1 MNNLVFFDDT
11 IDIFSTFIVF
21 VLSGY
26 LINKTANVFKATK
39 TRALGLYIWHS
50 AFSLVYAF
58 FSLIKTAD
66 STYYYIF
73 SKGIMPDFKIGTDAV
88 TYIAGIFTNGFGL
101 SYLGLFMVF
110 NIFGS
115 IGLLAVDASLRHA
128 TVDKSG
134 FVKLMAMLIV
144 FLPSMSFW
152 SGAIGK
158 DSIAFM
164 STGLLLWASID
175 LKQRYKLFFIAFF
188 FMFIIRPHIAGI
200 MLVAFFLSLLI
211 NNNLPLLKKFFYLS
225 ILSFV
230 MIIIMPIVFEF
241 IGLNEIISI
250 ESLKEYTNLRQSYN
264 LRGGGSIDISSMSF
278 FLKLFTYLFRPL
290 PYEAHSLLSLISS
303 IDNLFLLFIF
313 ILSLFSLLKLKK
325 EKFTLNH
332 SKENRWFLLI
342 FSVTAFI
349 MLSSVT
355 ANLGISV
362 RQKWMFLPILLYF
375 SFLFLGIK
383 RLNDTKVTKV

>member
-21 VLSGY
+21 VLGGL

-50 AFSLVYAF
+50 AFCLVYAF
-58 FSLIKTAD
+58 ISLLIISDATL
-66 STYYYIF
+66 YYIN
-73 SKGIMPDFKIGTDAV
+73 SIGRMSDFEIGTRAIES
-88 TYIAGIFTNGFGL
+88 IAGIFTNGFGL
-101 SYLGLFMVF
+101 SYLGVFMVF

-134 FVKLMAMLIV
+134 FIKFMALLTV
-144 FLPSMSFW
+144 LLPSMSYW
-152 SGAIGK
+152 SGALGK

-175 LKQRYKLFFIAFF
+175 LKQRYKLFLIAFF
-188 FMFIIRPHIAGI
+188 LMFIVRPHIAGF
-200 MLVAFFLSLLI
+200 MLIAYYLSLLI
-211 NNNLPLLKKFFYLS
+211 NKNLPILKKFFYLS
-225 ILSFV
+225 ILLFV
-230 MIIIMPIVFEF
+230 LIIIIPIVLEYVGFS
-241 IGLNEIISI
+241 EIISI
-250 ESLKEYTNLRQSYN
+250 ESLKEYINRRASYN

-342 FSVTAFI
+342 FSVTTFI
-349 MLSSVT
+349 MLSDITS
-355 ANLGISV
+355 NLGISV

-375 SFLFLGIK
+375 SFLFMGIR
-383 RLNDTKVTKV
+383 RLNYTKVTKV